1 MIVASHP
8 PNGGLREFSSAL
20 VSISMSVPRL
30 HLGRALIL
38 GVAAPLT
45 TGILIAISISLNF
58 SAHFAFAREGEFD
71 RALARANAVTSWLQQ
86 SGPVLGRVLLLVAA
100 LWVGRRAVHQL
111 EAVALLLGS
120 CLGTFPFVI
129 WMGGGSATLLASAL
143 IDAAVIALGTS
154 LGRRGLI
161 ADQALAAATK
171 SIRSAA
177 SLHEIAVA
185 LATFVGGRAV
195 LLVDDGEHWRSVAD
209 SDGETIELERLAI
222 SDEDEARWLPPQA
235 TLAPALC
242 IQLILDHRPMGFLLL
257 AARRLR
263 ARRRT
268 LTQSL
273 AAQVSLAWHRLE
285 LLDEARRAALA
296 RERERVS
303 HEIHDTLAQ
312 DLISAI
318 MHMETAEQ
326 QLESGRGDAGASLGR
341 AETIVRR
348 CLQQARDLVWSS
360 WRSRAAGSSLAASLR
375 LVSER
380 WAHDND
386 IAVQCQT
393 VGGEAAIAARTESLL
408 LSAAR
413 EALANVRKHAH
424 ARAVNMT
431 LSYIDGMVA
440 LDVQDDGRG
449 FDAAQPTEES
459 GGFGLAALRERAER
473 IGGRLIVESRIGEGT
488 VLSIQIPRQE
498 NGG

>member
-1 MIVASHP
+1 
-8 PNGGLREFSSAL
+8 
-20 VSISMSVPRL
+20 MSVPRL
-30 HLGRALIL
+30 HLGRALLL
-38 GVAAPLT
+38 GVAAPMT

-100 LWVGRRAVHQL
+100 LWVGRRALHKL
-111 EAVALLLGS
+111 EAVALLVGS

-143 IDAAVIALGTS
+143 VDAAVIALGTS
-154 LGRRGLI
+154 IGRRRLI

-177 SLHEIAVA
+177 SLHEIAAA

-222 SDEDEARWLPPQA
+222 SDDDEARWLPPQA

-257 AARRLR
+257 ATRPARRLR
-263 ARRRT
+263 ARRRA

-273 AAQVSLAWHRLE
+273 SAQVSLAWHRLE
-285 LLDEARRAALA
+285 LLDEARSAALA

-326 QLESGRGDAGASLGR
+326 QLESGRGDAGASLGQ
-341 AETIVRR
+341 AEAIVRR

-360 WRSRAAGSSLAASLR
+360 WRSRAAGTSLAASLR
-375 LVSER
+375 LVTER
-380 WAHDND
+380 WAQDND
-386 IAVQCQT
+386 IAVRCQT
-393 VGGEAAIAARTESLL
+393 VGGEEELSAHAESLL

-413 EALANVRKHAH
+413 EALANVRKHARAH
-424 ARAVNMT
+424 AVNMT

-440 LDVQDDGRG
+440 LDVQDDGHG
-449 FDAAQPTEES
+449 FDAARPADDS
-459 GGFGLAALRERAER
+459 SGFGLAALRERAER
-473 IGGRLIVESRIGEGT
+473 IGGRLVVESRIGEGT

-498 NGG
+498 NGA